1 MIYSTRASILVAL
14 VIWGM
19 AACSTAPRSPEG
31 RDDLVRRAA
40 AALTAWNQEIPG
52 VEGFARQS
60 VGYAMFPDVA
70 KGGIGIGGAYGRG
83 VVYERGQ
90 HIGYAGLSQGTLGL
104 QFGGQAYKEL
114 IVFDDKAALERFK
127 QGRFDLSAATSAI
140 LVKWGY
146 AASVRTVEGFTVFY
160 KPLGG
165 FMREMVVAG
174 QSLSFAPR

>member
-1 MIYSTRASILVAL
+1 MINSARASILVAL
-14 VIWGM
+14 VIWCM

-40 AALTAWNQEIPG
+40 AALTAWNQQIPG

-60 VGYAMFPDVA
+60 VGYAMFPEVA
-70 KGGIGIGGAYGRG
+70 KGGVGIGGAYGRG
-83 VVYERGQ
+83 VVYEQGQ

-104 QFGGQAYKEL
+104 QFGGQTYQEL
-114 IVFDDKAALERFK
+114 IVFDDRAALERFK
-127 QGRFDLSAATSAI
+127 QGRFDLSATTSAV

-146 AASVRTVEGFTVFY
+146 AASVGPVGGATVFF

-174 QSLSFAPR
+174 QSLTFAPR